1 MRDNIHNIYNIMDVY
16 LMQSNIKNISA
27 DFIGSFFYNNL
38 LNNINKSDNINYLT
52 GKKSN
57 AQSLFNKMFNE
68 AVAKE
73 MALSPNDSL
82 TKEMTK
88 QIEKIINIK
97 EANNLV

>member
-1 MRDNIHNIYNIMDVY
+1 
-16 LMQSNIKNISA
+16 
-27 DFIGSFFYNNL
+27 
-38 LNNINKSDNINYLT
+38 
-52 GKKSN
+52 
-57 AQSLFNKMFNE
+57 MFNE